1 MLDLT
6 HPTRERPVKL
16 ARYDGRLAVLG
27 TDGGT
32 FLTDLAGGHFG
43 EDVLD
48 AIERWDDLEELVG
61 NAPRADFE
69 IDPNR
74 LGAPIP
80 MPRQIFGIGMNYRDH
95 AMEVGLPELPATPA
109 VFTKFATSITG
120 PAATVALPSAMVDF
134 EVELLVVIKDVVENA
149 AETAAWS
156 HVAGLMVGQDLSER
170 VLQLAAIP
178 PQFSLGKSFKG
189 FSPMGPAIVSLSEV
203 GDPDALDLGCR
214 IGHET
219 LQAGNSKDL
228 IFSVPELIARL
239 SAVCTLLPG
248 DVIWTGTPAGV
259 GNARSPKRMLRPG
272 EVLTSHVAGIGEIH
286 TTFVAGATHP
296 ETE

>member
-1 MLDLT
+1 V
-6 HPTRERPVKL
+6 RL

-27 TDGGT
+27 TDGGA
-32 FLTDLAGGHFG
+32 FLTDLTHGRFG
-43 EDVLD
+43 EDVLA
-48 AIERWDDLEELVG
+48 AIEHWDDLEQLVG
-61 NAPRADFE
+61 TSPPADFE
-69 IDPNR
+69 VDPAL

-80 MPRQIFGIGMNYRDH
+80 MPRQIFGIGMNYHDH
-95 AMEVGLPELPATPA
+95 AVEVGLPELPATPA

-134 EVELLVVIKDVVENA
+134 EVELLVVVKNMVENA
-149 AETAAWS
+149 AETRAWS

-189 FSPMGPAIVSLSEV
+189 FSPMGPSIVSPAEV

-214 IGHET
+214 IGDEI

-259 GNARSPKRMLRPG
+259 GNARTPKRMLRPG
-272 EVLTSHVAGIGEIH
+272 EVLTSHVAEVGEIS
-286 TTFVAGATHP
+286 TTFIAGPTHP